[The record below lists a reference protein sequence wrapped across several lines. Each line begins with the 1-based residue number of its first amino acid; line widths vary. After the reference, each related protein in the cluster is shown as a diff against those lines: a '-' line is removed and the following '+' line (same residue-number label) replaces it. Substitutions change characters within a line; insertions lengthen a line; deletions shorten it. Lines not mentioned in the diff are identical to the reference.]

1 MSEQLKV
8 NKRSGR
14 RLLDKLE
21 DVLVGLGSRSD
32 ELTLEN
38 LEASG
43 MFDKEQAEALR
54 GFFAEMTERSKAY
67 LLANPQYL
75 EDGVR
80 SGKITELQAAKV
92 REELGLLENGGAKR

>member
-1 MSEQLKV
+1 MSRELKV

-14 RLLDKLE
+14 RLLDKLNDAVE
-21 DVLVGLGSRSD
+21 GLGDRSN
-32 ELTLEN
+32 ELELAN

-54 GFFAEMTERSKAY
+54 GFFAELEERAKAY
-67 LLANPQYL
+67 LLSNPQYL

-80 SGKITELQAAKV
+80 AGKITESQAVEV
-92 REELGLLENGGAKR
+92 RKSLGLLENGKAKR